1 WVPILWTVLRSQKE
15 EDFAQHFYYM
25 FECLT
30 ANGLK
35 RREVED
41 KMASVVDFSLAQR
54 NGFKKAYARWR
65 VSFTSLADLSEA
77 ARDAEIASFEAH
89 AASLLKGCLFHFHQS
104 VKRVKNNG
112 NFVRVTMQDTFMS
125 LIHAA
130 LAAKTEDVLH
140 TTFASLFNKFPECT
154 EWLAWWLQCD
164 TACMIFRSLKT
175 MDDAMWDRIPTSTS
189 ALENMH
195 SIYYLCWET
204 NMDLI
209 TGLQCL
215 QELAELLEDE
225 YAAEKLGIATR
236 YKHQADKRQKGRK
249 RTAADPSEG
258 YENDGRAPD
267 STADLKKGEKAQKA
281 AEKKLAK
288 EEPAP
293 QPDSETTAQVSF
305 LFCVLRPEA

>member
-35 RREVED
+35 RKEVED

-65 VSFTSLADLSEA
+65 
-77 ARDAEIASFEAH
+77 
-89 AASLLKGCLFHFHQS
+89 S

-175 MDDAMWDRIPTSTS
+175 MDDAMWDRIPTSIS